1 MKKGACAHTPAIL
14 DTAILDTTMN
24 GNEEIFNLAQGQI
37 GALVQPARPVGA
49 WRAGAQKLRRPCWSI
64 IVSTVKDA
72 SAAALGA
79 WCGSLALAEGV
90 ATGQEALVPIGQHQK
105 VNTKLGINEHS

>member
-1 MKKGACAHTPAIL
+1 MRRSSTSHKGRSVLWSSLRDLLAH
-14 DTAILDTTMN
+14 
-24 GNEEIFNLAQGQI
+24 
-37 GALVQPARPVGA
+37 GALEHRSSGA
-49 WRAGAQKLRRPCWSI
+49 LAWSI